1 MTNKNFERGIIKTL
15 PKTWTKEMEQEVLNL
30 RNQNFS
36 SAEIAKKV
44 GRSQVSV
51 STKLKRLTKT
61 GDTYNKK
68 HRDDKYEYNQK
79 FIDYIKPQSILDLYA
94 GNTFYKDNVITNDKD
109 SNFLCDYNQNAFDLL
124 CKLNINKAYFDIIDF
139 DPYGS
144 AIEEFSL
151 GLRLAKKGI
160 IITLGEMGH
169 KRWKRLDFVRK
180 WYGIDRMEDFTSDNI
195 IKELQK
201 IGLRYKKEL
210 KVVFKRD
217 YNLITRV
224 WFEILPYK
232 TTEQWD

>member
-1 MTNKNFERGIIKTL
+1 M
-15 PKTWTKEMEQEVLNL
+15 
-30 RNQNFS
+30 
-36 SAEIAKKV
+36 
-44 GRSQVSV
+44 
-51 STKLKRLTKT
+51 
-61 GDTYNKK
+61 
-68 HRDDKYEYNQK
+68 
-79 FIDYIKPQSILDLYA
+79 YA

>member
-109 SNFLCDYNQNAFDLL
+109 SNFYVITIKMLL
-124 CKLNINKAYFDIIDF
+124 IYF
-139 DPYGS
+139 
-144 AIEEFSL
+144 A
-151 GLRLAKKGI
+151 
-160 IITLGEMGH
+160 
-169 KRWKRLDFVRK
+169 
-180 WYGIDRMEDFTSDNI
+180 N
-195 IKELQK
+195 
-201 IGLRYKKEL
+201 
-210 KVVFKRD
+210 
-217 YNLITRV
+217 
-224 WFEILPYK
+224 
-232 TTEQWD
+232 